1 MEEIKIF
8 KNPVFGDIR
17 TSMDGKGEP
26 MFCLVDLCKIL
37 DIKNP
42 RNCKS
47 RLNPKGVVTADTHTN
62 GGVQQMVYINEQNFY
77 KTVFQSRKPEAE
89 NFTDWVTSDVL
100 PSIRKTGGYMV
111 ARPEDTPETIMAR
124 ALLMAKDTMD
134 KQKKQ
139 LELKEK
145 QLQNQAPVVE
155 YANKVLKSTSG
166 HTPSV
171 IASELNMSAVTLNKM
186 LVRARFLRKTG
197 KRGEYSLYANYQ
209 GQGYVIEHTHDYER
223 PDGSIGTKI
232 SLEYTEKGRRK
243 IHEITSRAIVS
254 GVLSKRNGRYFINY
268 NWEPVKQNA

>member
-1 MEEIKIF
+1 MEELVKSRSSEELISSRQIAEVTDKRHADVIR
-8 KNPVFGDIR
+8 DIR
-17 TSMDGKGEP
+17 V
-26 MFCLVDLCKIL
+26 LVDKKAIDLIVNLNANLRSIQDEPICCENQYIAQNGKT
-37 DIKNP
+37 NP
-42 RNCKS
+42 EYL
-47 RLNPKGVVTADTHTN
+47 LNEFAANVLAASYDPVIA
-62 GGVQQMVYINEQNFY
+62 
-77 KTVFQSRKPEAE
+77 RKLLKLVKELKKA
-89 NFTDWVTSDVL
+89 
-100 PSIRKTGGYMV
+100 I
-111 ARPEDTPETIMAR
+111 DTPETFMAR